1 MTGRSRK
8 ENQMTTVAE
17 ILRAKGNSTIYSVS
31 PSDTMLAA
39 LQLMAEKA
47 LARCWCWKV
56 ARSPAS

>member
-1 MTGRSRK
+1 
-8 ENQMTTVAE
+8 MTTVAE

-47 LARCWCWKV
+47 LARCWCSKV
-56 ARSPAS
+56 ARSQAS